1 MAKKKS
7 SNQDSNKI
15 IFISAALALI
25 VALFLFGGQITG
37 KGYTS
42 TLSWTV
48 EDSTSCTVK
57 NTTATCSGT
66 YSLGSTNSCGKEV
79 LLEND
84 GNNAVT
90 VTLKMADTV
99 ANEIGGTSPYIE
111 ADTSDSESGSS
122 TENNINLSDSAQT
135 IATSFG
141 FADSADLIG
150 NNFTIHIPADAST
163 TGAQSTVLTY
173 ACS

>member
-1 MAKKKS
+1 MAKKR
-7 SNQDSNKI
+7 QDNKLVG
-15 IFISAALALI
+15 ISLALALV

-48 EDSTSCTVK
+48 EDSTSCTVL
-57 NTTATCSGT
+57 NTSASCAGT
-66 YSLGSTNSCGKEV
+66 YSLSSTNACGKEV

-90 VTLKMADTV
+90 VTLKMAAV
-99 ANEIGGTSPYIE
+99 AGTEIGGTSPYIE

-122 TENNINLSDSAQT
+122 TENNINLTATPQT
-135 IATSFG
+135 IASSFG
-141 FADSADLIG
+141 FATSADLIG
-150 NNFTIHIPADAST
+150 NNFTIHIPADASVS
-163 TGAQSTVLTY
+163 GAQNTVLTY
-173 ACS
+173 ACA